1 MHETRMCSSFQKYL
15 TSKNMG
21 LTFQYGFRVP
31 ELHFSHTDKVH
42 QTISPAFH
50 PTSVHFP
57 FHGFVCGK
65 HSDLNEARVQKTQH
79 TANKPLNHSA
89 LVSYSKMG
97 VTTLSS

>member
-1 MHETRMCSSFQKYL
+1 MHETRMYSSFQKYL
-15 TSKNMG
+15 TSKNTG
-21 LTFQYGFRVP
+21 LTFQYGFRVL
-31 ELHFSHTDKVH
+31 ERHFSHSDKVH

-57 FHGFVCGK
+57 FYVFICGN
-65 HSDLNEARVQKTQH
+65 HSDLNETRVQKTQR

-89 LVSYSKMG
+89 LVPNSKMG